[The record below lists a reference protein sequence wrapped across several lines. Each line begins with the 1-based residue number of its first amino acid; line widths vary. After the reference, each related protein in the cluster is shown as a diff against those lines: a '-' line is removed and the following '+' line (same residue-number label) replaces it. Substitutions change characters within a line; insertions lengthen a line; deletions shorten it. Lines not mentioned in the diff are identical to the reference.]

1 MKKSLLSFLIAFIFL
16 INGVMGQR
24 RVLSGTVTDQAD
36 GASIPGVSVLVK
48 GTNTGTYTDGDGK
61 YSISVSQVAILVF
74 KSVGYLD
81 KEVKIGTSNQFF
93 VM

>member
-1 MKKSLLSFLIAFIFL
+1 MK
-16 INGVMGQR
+16 GQS

-36 GASIPGVSVLVK
+36 GGPIPGVSVLIK
-48 GTNTGTYTDGDGK
+48 GTNNGTQTDRDGK
-61 YSISVSQVAILVF
+61 YSISVSQGAILVF

-81 KEVKIGTSNQFF
+81 KEVKIGTSNSVF